1 MMTPISSRPQTSNA
15 SDIQKV
21 ARSGAITDAVS
32 PATSTPSLQVEPSR
46 QSVIPRP
53 PPNTPTTHSA
63 YAPAF
68 PARFAKVLSHLS
80 LKAPSLQALELK
92 LRLAP
97 TTDWAQSAK
106 LQSQAF
112 TEHVQQ
118 LTEHLALLHLEH
130 EEDALENRPT
140 DAAGIQALAASR
152 RSLAEYANQSSTAIS
167 GALNTFIGNL
177 EEKVKKLQPPEG
189 ATIQAAINTLQE
201 ILKKSSKSLDA
212 VLKHTGLNT
221 TIEDLNTA
229 HQSLG
234 FSGWAGPIA
243 AASIPQFIASM
254 THLGYAR
261 SAIDQAADSRYPDDA
276 ALLTRSAIVGT
287 VAGIAHESVN
297 AVVKPAFQAFFQATS
312 LAEKANIVG
321 LKPVDANTLIPD
333 PLPFKKVDGRLASK
347 NEAELTQELS
357 SVKEQRTR
365 LADKKALGTS
375 THVLGEMVPYTSFG
389 GAQAV
394 RQLLNDLTR
403 INGTTLTARALAS
416 GAAGAM
422 SAGAQTAIQLGTTF
436 TDDKNR
442 TFPVYAPDR
451 APKNFSS
458 ELGKGLDLRESKVRT
473 AFYSKSISGIQ
484 SAIFNGSLPSVAQP
498 TPTATEHVAPSP
510 LTRSQIVKNALLAA
524 AGSISY
530 LSTLYSS
537 QASAGETAARKA
549 AQSSAP
555 RIFDRTETARRNVFA
570 PGRPDLPHMSSKA
583 ALGGGLHALENA
595 THMGR
600 GVLQIAPQVLVDITK
615 ALDAGAVKGGEAYS
629 RATTS
634 RTRPSTVAT
643 DKPVPMQVLS
653 SAIESAGMEDETQRL
668 RAAEEGQAG
677 PSGTNSNP

>member
-15 SDIQKV
+15 SDIQEV
-21 ARSGAITDAVS
+21 ARSGANTAAVS
-32 PATSTPSLQVEPSR
+32 PATSTPSLQVEASR

-53 PPNTPTTHSA
+53 PPNTPTTNSA
-63 YAPAF
+63 HAPAL

-80 LKAPSLQALELK
+80 IKAPSLQALELK
-92 LRLAP
+92 LSLAP
-97 TTDWAQSAK
+97 TADGAQSAK
-106 LQSQAF
+106 LQSQTF
-112 TEHVQQ
+112 TEHAQQ
-118 LTEHLALLHLEH
+118 LTAHLALLHLEH
-130 EEDALENRPT
+130 EEDALADRPT
-140 DAAGIQALAASR
+140 DAAGIQALAVSR

-167 GALNTFIGNL
+167 GSLNTFIGNL
-177 EEKVKKLQPPEG
+177 EEKVKKLQPPESD
-189 ATIQAAINTLQE
+189 TVQAAIDTLQDV
-201 ILKKSSKSLDA
+201 LKQSSKALDT

-221 TIEDLNTA
+221 AIEDLNTA

-234 FSGWAGPIA
+234 FAGWAGPIA

-261 SAIDQAADSRYPDDA
+261 SAIGQAADSRYPDDA

-297 AVVKPAFQAFFQATS
+297 AVVKPVFQAFFQATS
-312 LAEKANIVG
+312 LADKANMVG

-333 PLPFKKVDGRLASK
+333 PLPFKKVDGGLTRK
-347 NEAELTQELS
+347 NKVELTLELS
-357 SVKEQRTR
+357 KVTEQRAR
-365 LADKKALGTS
+365 FADKKALGTS

-403 INGTTLTARALAS
+403 INGTTLTAKALAS

-422 SAGAQTAIQLGTTF
+422 SAGTQTAIQLGTTF

-442 TFPVYAPDR
+442 TFPMYAPNH
-451 APKNFSS
+451 APKTFSD
-458 ELGKGLDLRESKVRT
+458 ELAKGLDLRQTNVRT
-473 AFYSKSISGIQ
+473 AFYSKGISGIQ

-498 TPTATEHVAPSP
+498 ALAAAEHAAPSP
-510 LTRSQIVKNALLAA
+510 LTLPQIVKNALLAA
-524 AGSISY
+524 AGSVSY
-530 LSTLYSS
+530 LSSLYSS

-549 AQSSAP
+549 AQPSAS
-555 RIFDRTETARRNVFA
+555 RIFDRTETARQNFFD
-570 PGRPDLPHMSSKA
+570 PGRPDLPHMSSKT
-583 ALGGGLHALENA
+583 ALGGGLRALENA

-600 GVLQIAPQVLVDITK
+600 GALQIAPQVLVDITK
-615 ALDAGAVKGGEAYS
+615 ALDAGAVKGVEAFS

-643 DKPVPMQVLS
+643 DEPVPMQVL
-653 SAIESAGMEDETQRL
+653 ATESARMEEETQKL
-668 RAAEEGQAG
+668 RAAEEGRAG
-677 PSGTNSNP
+677 PSDWSGTPLP